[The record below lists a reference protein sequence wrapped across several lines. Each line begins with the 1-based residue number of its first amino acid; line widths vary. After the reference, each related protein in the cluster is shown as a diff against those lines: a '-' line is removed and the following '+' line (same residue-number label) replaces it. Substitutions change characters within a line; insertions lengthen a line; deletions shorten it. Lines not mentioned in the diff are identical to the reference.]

1 MSRIIALCVEDCHP
15 ASEDRRYL
23 RCCALTGLQPGLAL
37 TPGGVVGWRSD
48 EPAAIRL
55 VVSLDEK
62 LVCYRETGAPGGVRV
77 HRGGRF
83 VEVEELKPVVLLD
96 GDELTLGD
104 RRLRLHV
111 HGFTTTSHEPEYFV
125 ASVPAASAP
134 VERSA
139 SAPVAR
145 AASAPVARSAAVAG
159 LAVAGLLGVAGCDKP
174 PPDKPME
181 PPPMEVR
188 DHPPAKPPDPMPP
201 MEDPMPPPPPPMEVR
216 DTPPVALPPEEPMP
230 PPPMEP
236 VMEPVM
242 EPPPIEMRPHP
253 PVKPIPRPDDRPR
266 PRPTPPG
273 DPQP

>member
-1 MSRIIALCVEDCHP
+1 MPKPIALCIEDCHP

-111 HGFTTTSHEPEYFV
+111 HGFTTAAHEPEYFV
-125 ASVPAASAP
+125 ASVPAA
-134 VERSA
+134 RSA

-145 AASAPVARSAAVAG
+145 AATVAG
-159 LAVAGLLGVAGCDKP
+159 LAVAGLLGAAGCDKP

-181 PPPMEVR
+181 KPPIDVR
-188 DHPPAKPPDPMPP
+188 DHPPAPYHPP
-201 MEDPMPPPPPPMEVR
+201 MEAVMDPPMDPPPPPMEVR
-216 DTPPVALPPEEPMP
+216 DTPPVALPPEEVAP

-253 PVKPIPRPDDRPR
+253 PVKPIPRTDDRPR
-266 PRPTPPG
+266 PRPTTPG

>member
-1 MSRIIALCVEDCHP
+1 MSRIIALCIEDCHP

-37 TPGGVVGWRSD
+37 TPDGIVEWRSGA
-48 EPAAIRL
+48 PAAIRL

-62 LVCYRETGAPGGVRV
+62 LVCYREPGAAGGARV

-83 VEVEELKPVVLLD
+83 VEVEEQKPVVLLD

-111 HGFTTTSHEPEYFV
+111 HGFTTASHDPEYFV
-125 ASVPAASAP
+125 APSVAAAAPAIAA
-134 VERSA
+134 A
-139 SAPVAR
+139 APVAR
-145 AASAPVARSAAVAG
+145 AAAVAG
-159 LAVAGLLGVAGCDKP
+159 MAVAGLLGVSGCDKP

-181 PPPMEVR
+181 PPPIDVR
-188 DHPPAKPPDPMPP
+188 DQPPIAPN
-201 MEDPMPPPPPPMEVR
+201 PPPPPPMEVR
-216 DTPPVALPPEEPMP
+216 DHPPVALPPEEPMP

-266 PRPTPPG
+266 PRPTTPG